1 MNLDGYVPVTD
12 RLKAALVE
20 HPELRVVETGHEIVE
35 LAGDTVLICTVA
47 VHRSPDDPLPTLGTA
62 SEPFPGRT
70 PYTKGSEL
78 MVGYT
83 SALGRALGYMG
94 YGIDK
99 ALASADEVRAA
110 EERRPTP
117 PARVEV
123 GSKARPKPAETWD
136 DIPPPP
142 DPDAPRPARR
152 TAPTEKMIAL
162 YKKLSVERG
171 WDINPEVLAD
181 FDACKAQIDHL
192 IAHKD

>member
-12 RLKAALVE
+12 RLKAALTE

-35 LAGDTVLICTVA
+35 VAGDTVLICSVA
-47 VHRSPDDPLPTLGTA
+47 VHRCPDDPLPTLGTA

-99 ALASADEVRAA
+99 AIASADEVRAA
-110 EERRPTP
+110 EERRPI
-117 PARVEV
+117 EI
-123 GSKARPKPAETWD
+123 GSKARRAPSEPWD
-136 DIPPPP
+136 DAPPPM
-142 DPDAPRPARR
+142 DPDEPVRPAGRR
-152 TAPTEKMIAL
+152 KEPTEKMVAL
-162 YKKLSVERG
+162 YKKLIVERG
-171 WDINPEVLAD
+171 WEVDPDVLAD
-181 FDACKAQIDHL
+181 FDATKAQIDHL